1 MATSYVAANGR
12 KLEFRVKKCGNISK
26 DSASG
31 ISLDEFQLQ
40 RRVSKKKFKTV
51 LTLELDS
58 DSSTQAAIDKLYRNP
73 SALQL
78 LVRVVCAN
86 KEVSVSPYFECVNE
100 GWVWSATKKQ
110 PAEDFDEEALEQ
122 VEGPAPPRVE

>member
-51 LTLELDS
+51 LTLVSFFNDC
-58 DSSTQAAIDKLYRNP
+58 YFF
-73 SALQL
+73 LQVQFFAFL
-78 LVRVVCAN
+78 CCCKTFLGG
-86 KEVSVSPYFECVNE
+86 FM
-100 GWVWSATKKQ
+100 WSR
-110 PAEDFDEEALEQ
+110 LH
-122 VEGPAPPRVE
+122 